1 MKSGEETMAGTSTM
15 ASTLTLKKEGQTGAD
30 KLIARI
36 TSIGEMGGEH
46 EEQDVTTLDS
56 PNGAKEFIPAGT
68 DYGEVEISCNV
79 LKGDQ
84 TLELT
89 QLFESKAVR
98 EWEVATP
105 KGAKQTF
112 RAFIKSI
119 KYGEKT
125 TDGLDTMKFTLRIT
139 GKITYAKGA

>member
-1 MKSGEETMAGTSTM
+1 MAGTTTM
-15 ASTLTLKKEGQTGAD
+15 GTTLTLKKAEASGTD

-68 DYGEVEISCNV
+68 DYGEVEVKCNV

-84 TLELT
+84 ALELT
-89 QLFESKAVR
+89 QLFESKTVR
-98 EWEVATP
+98 DWEVATP

-112 RAFIKSI
+112 KAFIKEL

-125 TDGLDTMKFTLRIT
+125 TDGLDTVKVTLRIT
-139 GKITYAKGA
+139 GKINYAKGD

>member
-1 MKSGEETMAGTSTM
+1 MAGTTTM
-15 ASTLTLKKEGQTGAD
+15 GTTLTLKKAEASGTD

-68 DYGEVEISCNV
+68 DYGEVEVSCNV

-84 TLELT
+84 ALELT
-89 QLFESKAVR
+89 QLFESKTVR
-98 EWEVATP
+98 GWEVTTP

-112 RAFIKSI
+112 KAFIKAI

-125 TDGLDTMKFTLRIT
+125 TDGLDTVKVTLRIT
-139 GKITYAKGA
+139 GKITYDKGA

>member
-1 MKSGEETMAGTSTM
+1 MAGTTTM
-15 ASTLTLKKEGQTGAD
+15 GTTLTLKKAEASGTD
-30 KLIARI
+30 KMIARI

-68 DYGEVEISCNV
+68 DYGEVEVNCNV

-84 TLELT
+84 ALELT
-89 QLFESKAVR
+89 QLFESKTVR
-98 EWEVATP
+98 DWEVATP

-112 RAFIKSI
+112 KAFIKAI

-125 TDGLDTMKFTLRIT
+125 TDGLDTVKVTLRIT
-139 GKITYAKGA
+139 GKITYTKGA

>member
-1 MKSGEETMAGTSTM
+1 MAGTTTM
-15 ASTLTLKKEGQTGAD
+15 GTTLTLKKAEASGTD
-30 KLIARI
+30 KMIARI

-68 DYGEVEISCNV
+68 DYGEVEVSCNV

-84 TLELT
+84 ALELT

-98 EWEVATP
+98 DWEVATP

-112 RAFIKSI
+112 KAFIKAI

-125 TDGLDTMKFTLRIT
+125 TDGLDTVKVTLRIT
-139 GKITYAKGA
+139 GKITYTKGA

>member
-1 MKSGEETMAGTSTM
+1 MAGTTTM
-15 ASTLTLKKEGQTGAD
+15 GTTLTLKKAEASGTD
-30 KLIARI
+30 KMIARI

-68 DYGEVEISCNV
+68 DYGEVEVNCNV

-84 TLELT
+84 ALELT
-89 QLFESKAVR
+89 QLFESKVVR
-98 EWEVATP
+98 DWEVATP

-112 RAFIKSI
+112 KAFIKAI

-125 TDGLDTMKFTLRIT
+125 TDGLDTVKVTLRIT
-139 GKITYAKGA
+139 GKITYTKGA

>member
-1 MKSGEETMAGTSTM
+1 MAGTTTM
-15 ASTLTLKKEGQTGAD
+15 GTTLTLKKAEASGTD
-30 KLIARI
+30 KMIARI

-68 DYGEVEISCNV
+68 DYGEVEVSCNV

-84 TLELT
+84 ALELT
-89 QLFESKAVR
+89 QLFESKTVR
-98 EWEVATP
+98 DWEVATP

-112 RAFIKSI
+112 KAFIKAI

-125 TDGLDTMKFTLRIT
+125 TDGLDTVKVTLRIT
-139 GKITYAKGA
+139 GKITYTKGA

>member
-1 MKSGEETMAGTSTM
+1 MAGTTTM
-15 ASTLTLKKEGQTGAD
+15 GTTLTLKKAEASGTD

-68 DYGEVEISCNV
+68 DYGEVEVSCNV

-84 TLELT
+84 ALELT
-89 QLFESKAVR
+89 QLFESKTVR
-98 EWEVATP
+98 DWEVATP

-112 RAFIKSI
+112 KAFIKAI

-125 TDGLDTMKFTLRIT
+125 TDGLDTVKVTLRIT

>member
-1 MKSGEETMAGTSTM
+1 MAGTTTM
-15 ASTLTLKKEGQTGAD
+15 GTTLTLKKAEASGTD

-68 DYGEVEISCNV
+68 DYGEVEVSCNV

-84 TLELT
+84 ALELT

-98 EWEVATP
+98 DWEVATP
-105 KGAKQTF
+105 RGAKQTF
-112 RAFIKSI
+112 KAFIKAI

-125 TDGLDTMKFTLRIT
+125 TDGLDTVKVTLRIT